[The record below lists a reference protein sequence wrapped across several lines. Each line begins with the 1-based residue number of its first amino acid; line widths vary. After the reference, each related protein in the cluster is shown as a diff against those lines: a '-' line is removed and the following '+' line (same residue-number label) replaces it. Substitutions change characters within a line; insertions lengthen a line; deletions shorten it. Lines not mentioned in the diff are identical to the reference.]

1 MKNYCS
7 PQEKIVLPAAP
18 RVGWM
23 RDIPPPNDAEDHD
36 PTKLERSVI
45 EHERKHQG
53 SMRSDDAQIVR

>member
-45 EHERKHQG
+45 EHEESIKDQCEVT
-53 SMRSDDAQIVR
+53 MPK